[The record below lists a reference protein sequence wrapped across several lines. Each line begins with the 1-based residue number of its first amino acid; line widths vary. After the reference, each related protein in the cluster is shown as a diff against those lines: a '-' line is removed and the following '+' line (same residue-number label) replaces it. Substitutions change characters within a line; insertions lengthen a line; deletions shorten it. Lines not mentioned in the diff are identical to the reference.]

1 MEATKQIDSKSPC
14 EWDGDCC
21 RKEGNCCLK
30 EGDFHSHSCSFF
42 LQNALASSS
51 GMVCRV
57 YSRNEDSIGN
67 PTVTEGM
74 DGIVSCLFREEEDNG
89 SRRQGVWIELECT
102 YMG

>member
-21 RKEGNCCLK
+21 RKERNCCLK

-67 PTVTEGM
+67 PTVTEGV

-89 SRRQGVWIELECT
+89 NRRQGVWIELECT